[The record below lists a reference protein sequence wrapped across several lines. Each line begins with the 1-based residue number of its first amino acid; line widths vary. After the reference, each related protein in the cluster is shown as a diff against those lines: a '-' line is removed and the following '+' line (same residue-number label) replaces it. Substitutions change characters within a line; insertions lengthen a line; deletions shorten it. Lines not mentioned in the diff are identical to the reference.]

1 MATTKKSTG
10 ILGKMKDAVSGM
22 FSSEPARKSP
32 KRVAAGKKA
41 ATTAKVTKAVDATK
55 KAVKKV
61 AKKVTAPAKKATA
74 RKAAAKKTK

>member
-1 MATTKKSTG
+1 MATTKKTG
-10 ILGKMKDAVSGM
+10 LLGKMKDAVTGM

-41 ATTAKVTKAVDATK
+41 ATTAKVNEAVTATK

-61 AKKVTAPAKKATA
+61 ARKVTAPAKK
-74 RKAAAKKTK
+74 RAKGK

>member
-10 ILGKMKDAVSGM
+10 ILGRMKDVVTGM

-32 KRVAAGKKA
+32 QRVEAGKKA
-41 ATTAKVTKAVDATK
+41 ATTAKVTKGVTATK

-61 AKKVTAPAKKATA
+61 AKKVAAPAKKTGA
-74 RKAAAKKTK
+74 RKSR

>member
-1 MATTKKSTG
+1 MATSKKTTG
-10 ILGKMKDAVSGM
+10 LLTKMKDAVTGM

-41 ATTAKVTKAVDATK
+41 ATTAKVNKVVKATK

-61 AKKVTAPAKKATA
+61 ARKITAPA
-74 RKAAAKKTK
+74 RKSAAKKAR

>member
-1 MATTKKSTG
+1 MATTKKTTG
-10 ILGKMKDAVSGM
+10 ILGKVKAAVSGM

-41 ATTAKVTKAVDATK
+41 ATTAKVTQAVKATR

-61 AKKVTAPAKKATA
+61 AKKVTTPTKKT
-74 RKAAAKKTK
+74 AAKKGK